1 MDAGIR
7 LATED
12 DAGQMLEI
20 YGPVVRDTII
30 SFEEQPPSTEEFR
43 RRIRTVLER
52 LPWLVCDIDGHIA
65 GYAYATPF
73 RTRAGYRWSAELTVY
88 VHPSHHRRG
97 VVAPYTPRC
106 CAAWQARGT
115 APPWRSSPSRTPPA
129 SPCTSRW
136 GSIVPEFL
144 KISAS
149 STAGGLTTTSGN
161 WILGRVSKL
170 RPNPSPWTTSWARL
184 DGTMPWKAERRC
196 FEAEAAPPSRCV

>member
-43 RRIRTVLER
+43 GRIRTVLER
-52 LPWLVCDIDGHIA
+52 VPWLVCDIDGHIA

-97 VVAPYTPRC
+97 VGRALYTALLCCLAGQGYRTAVGGHRPPEPRQRRPAPVDGVPSH
-106 CAAWQARGT
+106 
-115 APPWRSSPSRTPPA
+115 RSS
-129 SPCTSRW
+129 
-136 GSIVPEFL
+136 
-144 KISAS
+144 
-149 STAGGLTTTSGN
+149 
-161 WILGRVSKL
+161 
-170 RPNPSPWTTSWARL
+170 
-184 DGTMPWKAERRC
+184 
-196 FEAEAAPPSRCV
+196 